1 MIPQKILT
9 PYNKILIFDNQL
21 CMSNMVLIFDTDQ
34 AQINSEKRKYRAS
47 IVSGKL
53 MNEP

>member
-34 AQINSEKRKYRAS
+34 AQINSEIS
-47 IVSGKL
+47 ENIESVFCL
-53 MNEP
+53 EN